1 MSSAPVPCS
10 TQVAGASTLGA
21 ASLEGDV
28 LVWRPA
34 ADGVKGERSVPLS
47 LITGHQ
53 RNKPGAARASL
64 RLVLGEPKPGAKPTA
79 LVLQFAAEGDRDA
92 LSDAVK
98 ARLAA
103 SGGSRATRL
112 FRSRHRT
119 LRGGTRRARR
129 PPPVQP
135 RARRAPRQTRARQ
148 PPRLRLRLRLR
159 RGPLGPLLLRGGDG

>member
-34 ADGVKGERSVPLS
+34 ADGVNGTDGVPRRSSPGTS
-47 LITGHQ
+47 GA
-53 RNKPGAARASL
+53 KPGAARASL

-98 ARLAA
+98 ARA
-103 SGGSRATRL
+103 SPRPADPATRTG
-112 FRSRHRT
+112 SRHRT
-119 LRGGTRRARR
+119 LRGGTRARAALLQSNPELAALHGQLLVRG
-129 PPPVQP
+129 PP
-135 RARRAPRQTRARQ
+135 
-148 PPRLRLRLRLR
+148 RLRLR
-159 RGPLGPLLLRGGDG
+159 RGPRRTPRTPPPPRR